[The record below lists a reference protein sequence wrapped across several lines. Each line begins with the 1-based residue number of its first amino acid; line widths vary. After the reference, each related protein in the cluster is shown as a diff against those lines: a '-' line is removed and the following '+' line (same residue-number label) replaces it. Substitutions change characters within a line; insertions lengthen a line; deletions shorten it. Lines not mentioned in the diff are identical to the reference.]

1 MPTSK
6 LISLD
11 KAIGYIKSNFTKI
24 SNEDIFLQNA
34 LGRCLAQP
42 IYSNIDNPKYDVSSM
57 DGYAINYNDF
67 VQMNSSIQNNSKNI
81 IKFKI
86 NGESSAGN
94 PFEKKL
100 NAFEAVRIF
109 TGAKLPNK
117 CDTVI
122 IQENVQA
129 SSNLKYISTH
139 ANVQK
144 YQNIRKK
151 GLDFKK
157 GECVFSAGTLI
168 KSRHLGS
175 IAMTGQAWVTVTRKP
190 IVSILSTGNEILRVG
205 EQLTKDQIPGGNNL
219 MLAAMV
225 TEFGGRPRILSVTDD
240 DEKSIY
246 NIINKALDS
255 DLIVTTGGVSVG
267 KYDLIQKAL
276 QNFKNKN
283 KIEFWKI
290 AMRPGKPLLF
300 SKINNTPLIG
310 LPGNPVSSG
319 VCSLIFVNI
328 AIRSML
334 GVTGN
339 YPIFEKATLNGNLP
353 INDERMDFVRAK
365 INIEDNNILAT
376 PINKQDSSMITQF
389 SHSDCLIVRDPFEEV
404 KHKGELIK
412 ILKFPNNI

>member
-11 KAIGYIKSNFTKI
+11 TAIKYIKSNFTKI
-24 SNEDIFLQNA
+24 SNEDVFLQNA

-42 IYSNIDNPKYDVSSM
+42 VYSNINNPKYDVSSM

-67 VQMNSSIQNNSKNI
+67 IKLNSNTKHNSKNI
-81 IKFKI
+81 IKFKV

-94 PFEKKL
+94 PFEKKIK
-100 NAFEAVRIF
+100 AFEAVRIF
-109 TGAKLPNK
+109 TGAKVPDG

-122 IQENVQA
+122 IQENVQ
-129 SSNLKYISTH
+129 SLNDFKYILIQ
-139 ANVQK
+139 ANIKQ

-151 GLDFKK
+151 GLDLKK
-157 GECVFSAGTLI
+157 GECVFKSGSLI

-175 IAMTGQAWVTVTRKP
+175 IAMTGQVWVTVTRKP
-190 IVSILSTGNEILRVG
+190 IVSILSTGNEIMRVG
-205 EQLTKDQIPGGNNL
+205 EQLTKDQIPSGNNL
-219 MLAAMV
+219 MLSAMV
-225 TEFGGRPRILSVTDD
+225 AEFGGIPRILPIIDD
-240 DEKSIY
+240 NENNIY
-246 NIINKALDS
+246 NILNEALDS

-276 QNFKNKN
+276 KKFKGENKN
-283 KIEFWKI
+283 EFWKI

-300 SKINNTPLIG
+300 SKVNNTPLIG

-334 GVTGN
+334 GVTGV
-339 YPIFEKATLNGNLP
+339 YPVFEKATLNGNLSV
-353 INDERMDFVRAK
+353 NDERMDFVRAK
-365 INIEDNNILAT
+365 VSFEDGNILAA

-389 SHSDCLIVRDPFEEV
+389 SHSDCLIVRDPFEEI
-404 KHKGELIK
+404 KNKGEIVK
-412 ILKFPNNI
+412 ILRFPNNV

>member
-11 KAIGYIKSNFTKI
+11 TAIEYIKSNFTKI
-24 SNEDIFLQNA
+24 SNEDIFLQNS
-34 LGRCLAQP
+34 LGRCLDKS

-57 DGYAINYNDF
+57 DGYAINHNDF
-67 VQMNSSIQNNSKNI
+67 IELNSNVKNNSKKI

-94 PFEKKL
+94 PFEKKIKS
-100 NAFEAVRIF
+100 FEAVRIF
-109 TGAKLPNK
+109 TGAKVPQG
-117 CDTVI
+117 CDTVL
-122 IQENVQA
+122 IQENVQV
-129 SSNLKYISTH
+129 SNDQNYISTKAIVKKH
-139 ANVQK
+139 
-144 YQNIRKK
+144 QNIRKK

-157 GECVFSAGTLI
+157 GDCIFEAGSLI

-190 IVSILSTGNEILRVG
+190 IVSILSTGNEILKVG
-205 EQLTKDQIPGGNNL
+205 EQLSKDTIPSGNNL

-225 TEFGGRPRILSVTDD
+225 TEFGGTPRILPIADD
-240 DEKSIY
+240 NENDIY
-246 NIINKALDS
+246 NTINEALYS
-255 DLIVTTGGVSVG
+255 DLILTTGGVSVG
-267 KYDLIQKAL
+267 KYDLIQRAL
-276 QNFKNKN
+276 QNFKGKNKN
-283 KIEFWKI
+283 EFWKI

-300 SKINNTPLIG
+300 SKVNNTPLIG

-334 GVTGN
+334 GVTSD
-339 YPIFEKATLNGNLP
+339 YPIFEKVILNGNLSC
-353 INDERMDFVRAK
+353 NDERMDFVRAK
-365 INIEDNNILAT
+365 INVEDGNILAT

-389 SHSDCLIVRDPFEEV
+389 SHSDCLIVRDPFE
-404 KHKGELIK
+404 KIKNKGELVK
-412 ILKFPNNI
+412 ILRFPNNI

>member
-11 KAIGYIKSNFTKI
+11 TAIKYIKSNFTKI
-24 SNEDIFLQNA
+24 SNEDVFLQNA

-42 IYSNIDNPKYDVSSM
+42 VYSNINNPKYDVSSM

-67 VQMNSSIQNNSKNI
+67 IKLNSNTKNNSKNI
-81 IKFKI
+81 IKFKV

-94 PFEKKL
+94 PFEKKIK
-100 NAFEAVRIF
+100 AFEAVRIF
-109 TGAKLPNK
+109 TGAKVPDG

-122 IQENVQA
+122 IQENVQ
-129 SSNLKYISTH
+129 SSNDFKYILIQ
-139 ANVQK
+139 ANIKQ

-151 GLDFKK
+151 GLDLKK
-157 GECVFSAGTLI
+157 GECVFKSGSLI

-205 EQLTKDQIPGGNNL
+205 EQLTKDQIPSGNNL

-225 TEFGGRPRILSVTDD
+225 AEFGGIPRILPIIDD
-240 DEKSIY
+240 NENNIY
-246 NIINKALDS
+246 NILNEALDS

-276 QNFKNKN
+276 KNFKGENKN
-283 KIEFWKI
+283 EFWKI

-300 SKINNTPLIG
+300 SKVNNTPLIG

-334 GVTGN
+334 GVTGV
-339 YPIFEKATLNGNLP
+339 YPVFEKATLNGNLSV
-353 INDERMDFVRAK
+353 NDERMDFVRAK
-365 INIEDNNILAT
+365 VSFEDGNILAA

-389 SHSDCLIVRDPFEEV
+389 SHSDCLIVREPFEEI
-404 KHKGELIK
+404 KNKGELVK
-412 ILKFPNNI
+412 ILRFPNNV